1 MDQLTQNVW
10 LGEAGEAP
18 AMIRAGVTTLLDLRA
33 ETRPP
38 EYPISV
44 EHFPLQDLVT
54 GQRTMLAAA
63 AERVQ
68 ALVGQG
74 QIVGIYC
81 QAGVSRTAAVAIL
94 YLVLEGQTLSAAEA
108 YVRERRPQSLP
119 AIGLMQTIQEVVRH
133 WQGLSHVMIRVDDLD
148 IHAIHYSGP
157 GPSIVL
163 LHGVY
168 GSWTHWDRVLAPL
181 ASAADVW
188 ALDLPGYGDSD
199 DWPGDFAYDQY
210 LDVIARAVRT
220 VAPTLDMLGGYSFG
234 AFIAAALLAR
244 EPDVARS
251 ALLVSLTGRTGDP
264 TQFWRVEER
273 RFPPNPSFDDR
284 LDVVRDNL
292 GAIHLHDRKAID
304 DESVYLTYHNIFRAR
319 LGHRRMQMG
328 HGPRGSPLD
337 LLRRMSM
344 PALMIWG
351 AHDPYCQP
359 TVTAWADACHE
370 VYPQAIQVIFP
381 DASHWCQHEE
391 PKRFI
396 TAVETFAHQMGV
408 TQHTPLSRG

>member
-1 MDQLTQNVW
+1 MDQLTRSVW

-18 AMIRAGVTTLLDLRA
+18 AMIRAGVTALLDLRA

-38 EYPISV
+38 EYSVAV

-63 AERVQ
+63 AVRVQ
-68 ALVGQG
+68 NLARQG
-74 QIVGIYC
+74 QVVGIYC

-94 YLVLEGQTLSAAEA
+94 YLVLEGKTLLEAETS
-108 YVRERRPQSLP
+108 VRECRPQSLP
-119 AIGLMQTIQEVVRH
+119 SIGLMQTVREVINH
-133 WQGLSHVMIRVDDLD
+133 WQGLAHVRVRVDGLD
-148 IHAIHYSGP
+148 IHAVHYPGP

-168 GSWTHWDRVLAPL
+168 GSWTHWDRILTPL
-181 ASAADVW
+181 ASWGDVW

-199 DWPGDFAYDQY
+199 DWPGDFAYDRY

-220 VAPTLDMLGGYSFG
+220 VAPALDMLGGYSFG

-244 EPDVARS
+244 EPDLSRS

-264 TQFWRVEER
+264 AKFRRVEER
-273 RFPPNPSFDDR
+273 RFPPHPSFDDR
-284 LDVVRDNL
+284 LDVVRANL
-292 GAIHLHDRKAID
+292 GAIHLHDPQAID

-319 LGHRRMQMG
+319 LGHRRIQMG
-328 HGPRGSPLD
+328 EHPRVSPLD
-337 LLRRMSM
+337 LLQRMGV
-344 PALMIWG
+344 PVLMIWG

-359 TVTAWADACHE
+359 TVEAWAEACRN
-370 VYPQAIQVIFP
+370 VRPQAQQVIIP
-381 DASHWCQHEE
+381 GAAHWCQQED
-391 PKRFI
+391 PGRVAS
-396 TAVETFAHQMGV
+396 AVETFAHQVGIMR
-408 TQHTPLSRG
+408 QTPLRRG